1 MLSFYLAFLDGS
13 KKLNQDKKG
22 VYIIT
27 TEEKLN
33 QPAGTIKEGVKK
45 TSFIKKFMIFIHIMR
60 VELCRICYNVSTHSV
75 IIVYQLN
82 LVKEQKM
89 SVQISIRVSKEQK
102 EKFVEL
108 AKNENKTIT
117 QYILDRCIVENSYT
131 EYSSVDDASNRVE
144 TVLQE
149 QIKQLRADFDNER
162 RFYISQIDEKDGQI
176 ADILETNNNQLQLIG
191 ALTIKNETLLLETK
205 KSWWQRLFSK
215 R

>member
-1 MLSFYLAFLDGS
+1 
-13 KKLNQDKKG
+13 
-22 VYIIT
+22 
-27 TEEKLN
+27 
-33 QPAGTIKEGVKK
+33 
-45 TSFIKKFMIFIHIMR
+45 
-60 VELCRICYNVSTHSV
+60 
-75 IIVYQLN
+75 
-82 LVKEQKM
+82 M

-102 EKFVEL
+102 DKLVEI

-131 EYSSVDDASNRVE
+131 ESSSVDGARNRVE

-162 RFYISQIDEKDGQI
+162 SFYVSQIEEKDEQI

-205 KSWWQRLFSK
+205 KNWWQRLFSK
-215 R
+215 K